1 MHHACLLFVGFR
13 QRMERELAVR
23 QEDNK
28 KKEVARFKAHVTRCK
43 PAWQALNYSTE
54 EDLAMRI
61 QARREEERIHRE
73 EYEQDMQLMLSRVEK
88 IPTLFERQS
97 QVE

>member
-1 MHHACLLFVGFR
+1 
-13 QRMERELAVR
+13 MEQEMAVR
-23 QEDNK
+23 QEESR
-28 KKEVARFKAHVTRCK
+28 KKETARFKAHVTRCK
-43 PAWQALNYSTE
+43 PAWQAINYSTE

-61 QARREEERIHRE
+61 QARREEERIRRE

-97 QVE
+97 QVQ